1 MTTGVEGNERLT
13 ASNALVLLVLLALEG
28 ATLVSVRQFLVPH
41 VFLGFLL
48 IPPIALKLAS
58 TGWRLLAYYRGSD
71 SYVRRGPPHPF
82 LRFVVA
88 PAVVASTV
96 LLFASGVA
104 VVATGSHGLLLGVHK
119 ASFILWFGAMSVHV
133 LWHVW
138 KLPRLALDRLP
149 GRGLRLAT
157 VGAALGVGVVLAV
170 ATVPLADH
178 WQDRATGAV
187 GIDAF

>member
-1 MTTGVEGNERLT
+1 VLPRLCAQLAVLCLEVEDHADAGEVQAGVEELT
-13 ASNALVLLVLLALEG
+13 DPDQALDVLLAVATGAALG
-28 ATLVSVRQFLVPH
+28 ALGRDQAATLVDAEVLDRRTGE
-41 VFLGFLL
+41 LG
-48 IPPIALKLAS
+48 
-58 TGWRLLAYYRGSD
+58 GHRDR
-71 SYVRRGPPHPF
+71 VQR
-82 LRFVVA
+82 VVT
-88 PAVVASTV
+88 VA
-96 LLFASGVA
+96 
-104 VVATGSHGLLLGVHK
+104 SHGLLLGVHK

>member
-1 MTTGVEGNERLT
+1 
-13 ASNALVLLVLLALEG
+13 
-28 ATLVSVRQFLVPH
+28 
-41 VFLGFLL
+41 
-48 IPPIALKLAS
+48 
-58 TGWRLLAYYRGSD
+58 
-71 SYVRRGPPHPF
+71 
-82 LRFVVA
+82 
-88 PAVVASTV
+88 V
-96 LLFASGVA
+96 LLFAAGVA
-104 VVATGSHGLLLGVHK
+104 VVASGAHGLLRGMHK
-119 ASFILWFGAMSVHV
+119 ASFILWLGAMCVHM
-133 LWHVW
+133 LRHVW